1 MKLIQCLSD
10 MISDEIADADKYIK
24 HALKY
29 KDERRGLADVFAQ
42 LSSEELKHM
51 SMLHSEVVKIIDEY
65 RRTQGE
71 PPANMLAVYDYLHQK
86 QIDAAAE
93 VKAAQT
99 LYREG

>member
-1 MKLIQCLSD
+1 

-51 SMLHSEVVKIIDEY
+51 SMLHGEVVKIIDEY